1 MNPFTRADPTR
12 EFLSLS
18 EEHEKPKLAVNPDMD
33 LLQPTQNLP
42 RTDLFNNFNLNSGK
56 NSVSFELDF
65 FELSEKEASFD
76 KQKKGSFR
84 VKEQKQNYSED
95 EAEMVLSKLSCDRLL
110 LKAKGDN
117 DKFESDNYTI
127 SDKEAFKVSEYEKQ
141 PSYPVSLKDM
151 PTASK
156 KDTNVD
162 KNVESNK
169 IPSKIDYP
177 VIKVNN
183 LKTNKFTNKKIRKKR
198 YDGCSCKNSNCLRLH
213 CACFKELG
221 YCKPTCRCL
230 DCLNSR
236 EFEQTRNFAIEKT
249 KFIFSDAFKTINPVF
264 ITDES
269 GEQYKINA
277 KGCNCKTGC
286 ARNYCE
292 CRKINGR
299 CSYICKCQDCVNGK
313 IALEKEDIQKIYKPN
328 SRKKH
333 KLVINYKKKKKS
345 DNSIIEFQVY
355 NNTK

>member
-1 MNPFTRADPTR
+1 MNHFTRTAPPR
-12 EFLSLS
+12 EFFSLS
-18 EEHEKPKLAVNPDMD
+18 EEHEKIRLPTNQELN
-33 LLQPTQNLP
+33 LLQPNQTNQREELFKNL
-42 RTDLFNNFNLNSGK
+42 NLNSRK
-56 NSVSFELDF
+56 NSLSFELDF
-65 FELSEKEASFD
+65 FELSDKETSFV
-76 KQKKGSFR
+76 KQQKGDSFGT
-84 VKEQKQNYSED
+84 QKQEQSGSD
-95 EAEMVLSKLSCDRLL
+95 AEGEMILSKLSCDRFPLGV
-110 LKAKGDN
+110 KGDKG
-117 DKFESDNYTI
+117 KFEADNHTI
-127 SDKEAFKVSEYEKQ
+127 SDKIVVDQEKKVGMMIE
-141 PSYPVSLKDM
+141 DM

-156 KDTNVD
+156 D
-162 KNVESNK
+162 NK
-169 IPSKIDYP
+169 ETAKADDAKLQSPKLSYP
-177 VIKVNN
+177 IIKVNN

-249 KFIFSDAFKTINPVF
+249 KFIFSDAFKTINPVY
-264 ITDES
+264 ITDDT
-269 GEQYKINA
+269 GEKFKINA

-313 IALEKEDIQKIYKPN
+313 IALEKDDIQKIYKPN

-333 KLVINYKKKKKS
+333 KIVINYKKEKKS
-345 DNSIIEFQVY
+345 DNGLIEFQVY
-355 NNTK
+355 NNMK